1 MCGISLRAV
10 PLPAFVVCCSER
22 HCHWLSCRGLSV
34 KSKKGLKDRVVD
46 LIDDIAELLG
56 LQPRFIPVRV
66 KNKSKEKKK

>member
-1 MCGISLRAV
+1 M
-10 PLPAFVVCCSER
+10 
-22 HCHWLSCRGLSV
+22 
-34 KSKKGLKDRVVD
+34 KSRKGLKDKVID